1 MAKVQLAVPAFT
13 EDRWTP
19 YVMVLIGIIIGASAP
34 ICVRLA
40 QAENVP
46 SLMIAFSRL
55 ALSSLVLTPFALKH
69 YPHEIRN
76 LSRQDVTY
84 TAIAGLMLAAH
95 FATLFTAFQ
104 NASILIAGVI
114 AGSSPLWVALM
125 EVFVLKVRL
134 SRVVWI
140 GLFLALSG
148 GLVIGLGGGS
158 LSASAEH
165 NLIIGA
171 GLALFSAIF
180 AAVYLIAGRRV
191 RTHMPLLLFLWLV
204 YSSAAVGA
212 LIVVI
217 FTGTSLVRYSL
228 EGYFWLVMLT
238 IGAQLI
244 AQSAFNYSLAYLSA
258 TFISISGQAVT
269 VVASIGAFLIF
280 SEVPRPL
287 QLVGSVVLIIGVIL
301 ASIGQSRPV
310 ISPDAVLRKS
320 PDN

>member
-19 YVMVLIGIIIGASAP
+19 YMMVLIGIIIGASAP

-55 ALSSLVLTPFALKH
+55 ALSALVLTPFTLKQ
-69 YPHEIRN
+69 YPREIRN
-76 LSRQDVTY
+76 LSRQDVIY
-84 TAIAGLMLAAH
+84 TAIAGLMLAGH
-95 FATLFTAFQ
+95 FATLFIAFQ

-134 SRVVWI
+134 SRVVWF
-140 GLFLALSG
+140 GLFLALAG
-148 GLVIGLGGGS
+148 GVVIGLGGGS
-158 LSASAEH
+158 LSATAEH

-171 GLALFSAIF
+171 GLALLAAIF

-204 YSSAAVGA
+204 YSFAAIGA

-217 FTGTSLVRYSL
+217 FTGTSLIGYSL

-287 QLVGSVVLIIGVIL
+287 QLIGSVVLIIGVIL

-310 ISPDAVLRKS
+310 ISPDAVLQKS

>member
-1 MAKVQLAVPAFT
+1 MAKAQAISPSLI

-19 YVMVLIGIIIGASAP
+19 YMLVLLGIIIGASAP

-55 ALSSLVLTPFALKH
+55 ALSALVLTPFALKQ

-76 LSRQDVTY
+76 LSQRDFIY
-84 TAIAGLMLAAH
+84 TALAGLMLAGH
-95 FATLFTAFQ
+95 FATLFIAFQ

-114 AGSSPLWVALM
+114 AGSSPLWVALL
-125 EVFVLKVRL
+125 EVFVLKARL
-134 SRVVWI
+134 SRVVWF
-140 GLFLALSG
+140 GLFLALAG
-148 GLVIGLGGGS
+148 GVVIGLGGDSTTVTAGQ
-158 LSASAEH
+158 
-165 NLIIGA
+165 NLMVGV
-171 GLALFSAIF
+171 GLALASAIF

-204 YSSAAVGA
+204 FSFAAISA
-212 LIVVI
+212 LMIVI
-217 FTGTSLVRYSL
+217 LTGTSLVGYSL
-228 EGYFWLVMLT
+228 EGYFWLLVLT

-258 TFISISGQAVT
+258 TFISIAGQAVT

-280 SEVPRPL
+280 SEVPQPL
-287 QLVGSVVLIIGVIL
+287 QILGSVVLVIGVIL
-301 ASIGQSRPV
+301 ASVGQSRPV
-310 ISPDAVLRKS
+310 ISPDAVLPES